1 MKKILFTL
9 MLLVASTVTM
19 SAQSELEQTSTPYI
33 IVTHDEYSPLYLI
46 SIENTDEDE
55 NAQIYWGYCLDG
67 YNEIDEWWLYDGNQ
81 ICFNQP
87 GNYQI
92 EAYAIA
98 DGKSPSVRVIQTLTI
113 EIIPLAAPLVY
124 AHHVDDEKGLAVHI
138 VDCMAG
144 ENYVDPD
151 DHEVYYDVY
160 YECCKPDGFY
170 YKINDADEWTQYDGE
185 FYLEDYG
192 VYEIK
197 AMSSLGDRTAH
208 GDDAAATVIY
218 QPSLF
223 MSQDKGY
230 IVRDGQVYYEREDST
245 LFLADHFYD
254 SYHFMHYPIIEPE
267 HGPNITIPSV
277 IHISDKDYTVTEIGL
292 NGLQSYNEVSIPSTV
307 THIDVDYSRYYDI
320 WWWIMIWNPFTIV
333 TVDENNP
340 VYDSRYNCNAVIE
353 TATNTLIM
361 GSQNTVIPE
370 DVTSIG
376 EFAFAGPQLTNIVIP
391 ASVSNIGRGA
401 YYGMQFSSVTCKATV
416 PPSASE
422 VFLVYGEFYDYDY
435 DYNYKHATL
444 FVPAESLEA
453 YRAHEEWGKF
463 TRIVPFI
470 GAGPGD
476 INGDGNISIA
486 DVTNLIDQLL
496 SGEMPAWGDVNGDG
510 NVSIQ
515 DVTMLIDYLLSGTW

>member
-1 MKKILFTL
+1 MKKIIFTL

-19 SAQSELEQTSTPYI
+19 SAQSEPEQTSTPNI
-33 IVTHDEYSPLYLI
+33 IVTNEDYSPLYVI
-46 SIENTDEDE
+46 YIENTDEDE
-55 NAQIYWGYCLDG
+55 NAQIYWGCCIDG
-67 YNEIDEWWLYDGNQ
+67 YNEINEWWQYNGDQ

-87 GNYQI
+87 GVYQI

-98 DGKSPSVRVIQTLTI
+98 AGKSPSDKVIQCFTI
-113 EIIPLAAPLVY
+113 VDYPLAAPLVY
-124 AHHVDDEKGLAVHI
+124 AHHVDEEKGLAVHI
-138 VDCMAG
+138 VDCVSG
-144 ENYVDPD
+144 DNDSPSNNHD
-151 DHEVYYDVY
+151 IYYG
-160 YECCKPDGFY
+160 CLKPTGFN
-170 YKINDADEWTQYDGE
+170 YKINGEGEWIRYDGE
-185 FYLEDYG
+185 FYLKEYG
-192 VYEIK
+192 EYEIE
-197 AMSSLGDRTAH
+197 AQSIGGNRTT
-208 GDDAAATVIY
+208 GNRTWNATVIY
-218 QPSLF
+218 EPSTF
-223 MSQDKGY
+223 MSRDMGY
-230 IVRDGQVYYEREDST
+230 IVRDGLVYYEREDST
-245 LFLADHFYD
+245 LYLAEQFYD
-254 SYHFMHYPIIEPE
+254 TYNFLNYPIIEPE
-267 HGPNITIPSV
+267 HGPNIAIPSV

-292 NGLQSYNEVSIPSTV
+292 NGLQFCNEVSIPSTV
-307 THIDVDYSRYYDI
+307 THIDVDYSRYDDV
-320 WWWIMIWNPFTIV
+320 WWWIMIWNPFTYV

-401 YYGMQFSSVTCKATV
+401 FFGMPFSSVTCKATV
-416 PPSASE
+416 PPSASD
-422 VFLVYGEFYDYDY
+422 VFLVYYSEIFDDDYE
-435 DYNYKHATL
+435 YNYKHATL
-444 FVPAESLEA
+444 FVPAESLES

-510 NVSIQ
+510 NVSIK